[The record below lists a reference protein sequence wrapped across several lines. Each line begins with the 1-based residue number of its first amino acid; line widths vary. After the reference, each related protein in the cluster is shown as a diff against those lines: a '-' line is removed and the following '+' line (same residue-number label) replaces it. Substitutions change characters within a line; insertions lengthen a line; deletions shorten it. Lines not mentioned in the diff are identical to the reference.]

1 MSRNIDDDTTASLIA
16 KVKSQALR
24 IAKAEVKAI
33 EPIEVTTQAV
43 EPPTTTWTPDADLE
57 FDAGD
62 EDLTGSVCSAL
73 STANVSTIERG
84 MLSRGST
91 HGSYVSAPSR
101 TPSDAAGSTPSG
113 ESTPSWLSWALS
125 EAHESRRPSW
135 LVTPPDMK
143 PEEQFR
149 PSWLTTLPASEPP
162 VFPERPSAAHRPS
175 EAQLHAEVAELREAL
190 ERMSEALQ
198 TECRSRESLE
208 NEVARQGEL
217 LLETRE
223 LLVALEPSSLPSG
236 GREADEDGDPA
247 AKPAAEPAPVLRL
260 TVGEEEAVEAEQQ
273 RECEAEKQKESF
285 EAEQKKESDA
295 RLPDNQPNQ
304 PIETPNKAM
313 EQPVIRRLEPK
324 EEAALLSALHAAM
337 QLTMQQA
344 AAEDEA
350 VNEAEAEEEAAEQAR
365 FEIWEAAEAEPAAE
379 PEAAEP
385 EDEDNEAEPE
395 VESASDS
402 PPPINLSSL
411 MSSPLP
417 QQPTFEPIQEPSSGN
432 AFIDFFVN
440 MSPFQQRAVAVEMAS
455 PRQSVPRASPSSRQ
469 MPSTAT
475 TAAFT
480 TASINAEKSAP
491 RSRPPPDFG
500 GTLF

>member
-33 EPIEVTTQAV
+33 EVTTQAV

-57 FDAGD
+57 FDAAD

-149 PSWLTTLPASEPP
+149 PSWLTTPPASEPP
-162 VFPERPSAAHRPS
+162 AFPERPSAAHRPS

-247 AKPAAEPAPVLRL
+247 VKPAAEPAPVLRL

-273 RECEAEKQKESF
+273 RACEAEKQKESV

-350 VNEAEAEEEAAEQAR
+350 EAEEEAAEAR

-385 EDEDNEAEPE
+385 EDEEHEAEPE

-440 MSPFQQRAVAVEMAS
+440 MSPFQQRAEAVEMAS

-480 TASINAEKSAP
+480 TASISAEKSAP

>member
-1 MSRNIDDDTTASLIA
+1 M
-16 KVKSQALR
+16 
-24 IAKAEVKAI
+24 
-33 EPIEVTTQAV
+33 
-43 EPPTTTWTPDADLE
+43 
-57 FDAGD
+57 
-62 EDLTGSVCSAL
+62 
-73 STANVSTIERG
+73 
-84 MLSRGST
+84 
-91 HGSYVSAPSR
+91 
-101 TPSDAAGSTPSG
+101 
-113 ESTPSWLSWALS
+113 
-125 EAHESRRPSW
+125 
-135 LVTPPDMK
+135 
-143 PEEQFR
+143 
-149 PSWLTTLPASEPP
+149 
-162 VFPERPSAAHRPS
+162 
-175 EAQLHAEVAELREAL
+175 
-190 ERMSEALQ
+190 
-198 TECRSRESLE
+198 
-208 NEVARQGEL
+208 
-217 LLETRE
+217 
-223 LLVALEPSSLPSG
+223 ALEPSSLPSG

-247 AKPAAEPAPVLRL
+247 VKPAAEPAPVLRL

-273 RECEAEKQKESF
+273 RECEAEKQKESV

-304 PIETPNKAM
+304 PIERPNKAM

-350 VNEAEAEEEAAEQAR
+350 EAEEEAAEAR

-385 EDEDNEAEPE
+385 EDEEHEAEPE

-440 MSPFQQRAVAVEMAS
+440 MSPFQQRAEAVEMAS

-480 TASINAEKSAP
+480 TASISAEKSAP